1 MLTGFCFRRESYRG
15 PCQHVHFVHWEF
27 PSSRYGERRNIVK
40 FSQKIKLS
48 KIYHTL
54 LTNSLNREETIT
66 ITLTKSFSL
75 MFQDFQ
81 LSFYFRQQWR
91 DARLAYKNHFHE
103 EKITLGG
110 AILKQLWLPQTYFVN
125 KKGAS
130 ASTDANFFV
139 RIFPDGS
146 VLVITKYV
154 EKDFRLNLAG
164 VKLVLFYLFLWFLN
178 KNCAQLD
185 WELNSIVTCQT
196 AF

>member
-1 MLTGFCFRRESYRG
+1 M
-15 PCQHVHFVHWEF
+15 
-27 PSSRYGERRNIVK
+27 K

-54 LTNSLNREETIT
+54 PTNSLNREETIT
-66 ITLTKSFSL
+66 ITLTKSFPL

-110 AILKQLWLPQTYFVN
+110 AILKQLWLPQTYFIN

-146 VLVITKYV
+146 VLVITK
-154 EKDFRLNLAG
+154 
-164 VKLVLFYLFLWFLN
+164 
-178 KNCAQLD
+178 
-185 WELNSIVTCQT
+185 
-196 AF
+196 